1 MAPAGKRSLA
11 AIGGIYGKEFSK
23 IDIGSY
29 RGGKMKK
36 LLTENKPLF
45 VKYAAQDSFIT
56 LKHINEMQKFYFSI
70 GKVGVPLT
78 LSSISKKYVENW

>member
-1 MAPAGKRSLA
+1 LA

-29 RGGKMKK
+29 RGKMK
-36 LLTENKPLF
+36 LLLAENKSLF
-45 VKYAAQDSFIT
+45 EKYAAQDAIIT
-56 LKHINEMQKFYFSI
+56 LKHVNEMQKFYFTI

-78 LSSISKKYVENW
+78 LSSISKKYVEN